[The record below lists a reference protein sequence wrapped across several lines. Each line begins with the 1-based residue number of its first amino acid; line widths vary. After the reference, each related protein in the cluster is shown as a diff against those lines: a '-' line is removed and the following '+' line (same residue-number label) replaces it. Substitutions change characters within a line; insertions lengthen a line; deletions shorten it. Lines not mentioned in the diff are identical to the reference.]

1 MKKLFFALR
10 IVFVF
15 WGIQSCVYIDS
26 NDIPPRGIATRN
38 FDFRNFTSLQM
49 GSAFRVHVTAGSTY
63 SVSATGEQND
73 LDDLQAFV
81 QNGVLVVRYSNK
93 WRASRQRMDIDISMP
108 ALDQVNFSGAVVSDV
123 TGFQNMDR
131 IKFELS
137 GASGCDFEGTSKNL
151 EFDLSGASHLEMYG
165 ESQYLNGKLSGA
177 SQINA
182 FDLTVEASELS
193 LSGASIAKVWV
204 TKSLNVD
211 ASGASSVR
219 YKGNPEIRKQLS
231 GASTLRQE

>member
-1 MKKLFFALR
+1 
-10 IVFVF
+10 
-15 WGIQSCVYIDS
+15 
-26 NDIPPRGIATRN
+26 
-38 FDFRNFTSLQM
+38 
-49 GSAFRVHVTAGSTY
+49 
-63 SVSATGEQND
+63 
-73 LDDLQAFV
+73 
-81 QNGVLVVRYSNK
+81 
-93 WRASRQRMDIDISMP
+93 
-108 ALDQVNFSGAVVSDV
+108 
-123 TGFQNMDR
+123 
-131 IKFELS
+131 
-137 GASGCDFEGTSKNL
+137 
-151 EFDLSGASHLEMYG
+151 MYG